1 MYAVSAAATC
11 IIVFYS
17 YFQASTMQRQSI
29 VLSALVILSSVVTS
43 RQDSNKVSCQ
53 NENGKSVDW
62 CEALQIFYFIS
73 CTTFMLC
80 IFFLGSSCTRCLVCR
95 GTTTWTV
102 TLPSLRKGYMTSP
115 TRATRSLELLHL
127 CMTRKMYAYCIFIN
141 IFALCFCKMYFRKVL
156 FRMTSSMLPT
166 TTRNRTGL
174 TNLRLKVMFTVTR
187 KAFFCRTANRVCG
200 CCIAFPNSPPHPQ
213 NTITPALA

>member
-62 CEALQIFYFIS
+62 CEILQIFHFKYNFYALSVFSRFIMYKVS
-73 CTTFMLC
+73 RLPGYYYMDSDSPKFKEGLYDVTNT
-80 IFFLGSSCTRCLVCR
+80 SNPVAR
-95 GTTTWTV
+95 TV
-102 TLPSLRKGYMTSP
+102 APMYDSQNVR
-115 TRATRSLELLHL
+115 LLHF
-127 CMTRKMYAYCIFIN
+127 YQY
-141 IFALCFCKMYFRKVL
+141 
-156 FRMTSSMLPT
+156 
-166 TTRNRTGL
+166 
-174 TNLRLKVMFTVTR
+174 LRSVFL
-187 KAFFCRTANRVCG
+187 
-200 CCIAFPNSPPHPQ
+200 
-213 NTITPALA
+213 